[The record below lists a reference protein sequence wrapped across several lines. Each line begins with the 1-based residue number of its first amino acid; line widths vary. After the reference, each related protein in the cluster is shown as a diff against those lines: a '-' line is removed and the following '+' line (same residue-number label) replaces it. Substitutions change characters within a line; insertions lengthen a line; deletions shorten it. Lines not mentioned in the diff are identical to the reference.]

1 MNRQPDQ
8 FFPGMLWDLRGAAAL
23 EAVRVASRYRE
34 TVPGAVGWVFVHE
47 GEAFEHGEELGGAGI
62 WGPGVLAVSAEG
74 LVLLAVGGDN
84 QTGALGWQCV
94 NASDWRGSAV
104 VAEDGL
110 GPWLAGVA
118 AALGVVA
125 VAALLWAGAILGAG
139 SARAEAGNSNLTNHE
154 SE

>member
-8 FFPGMLWDLRGAAAL
+8 FFPGMLWDLRGPAAL

-34 TVPGAVGWVFVHE
+34 TVPGAGGWVFVHE
-47 GEAFEHGEELGGAGI
+47 GEAFEHGEDLGGAGI
-62 WGPGVLAVSAEG
+62 WGPGVMAVSVEG

-84 QTGALGWQCV
+84 QTGALGWQMV
-94 NASDWRGSAV
+94 NASEWRGG
-104 VAEDGL
+104 VAGDDL

-118 AALGVVA
+118 AALLVVA
-125 VAALLWAGAILGAG
+125 VAGLLWAGHIIGAG
-139 SARAEAGNSNLTNHE
+139 TARAEAGNFNLTNHE